1 MKTELKEVRKS
12 EVKEERKREAKEAV
26 KKHSLLQ
33 IAPTIAEIFSIP
45 LKADAKSLEEVL
57 NFVHKS
63 GKRWNFRVILLVI
76 DSLDWQ
82 FFKDFAYSLRRMHA
96 LASSGLLFKCETV
109 SEHTTPAI
117 ASILTGLRPESH
129 GILTE
134 NDVGKSGVDSILEI
148 LDAHGIKTA
157 AVLEERGAKPLKGKI
172 SFVFPVRD
180 REDILDYDE
189 EVKEKTLLALK
200 KASMIFAHFRA
211 IDRFA
216 HRSLDMREAAR
227 FTDENVG
234 EIVNAVA
241 ADAARGVET
250 LFFLC
255 GDHRTHGGM
264 REEGGGRGKRE
275 DSVPLIFCI
284 FA

>member
-45 LKADAKSLEEVL
+45 LKTDAKSLDDVL

-63 GKRWNFRVILLVI
+63 GKRGNFRVILLVI

-96 LASSGLLFKCETV
+96 LASSGLLFKCDTV

-129 GILTE
+129 GIC
-134 NDVGKSGVDSILEI
+134 
-148 LDAHGIKTA
+148 
-157 AVLEERGAKPLKGKI
+157 
-172 SFVFPVRD
+172 
-180 REDILDYDE
+180 
-189 EVKEKTLLALK
+189 LLYT
-200 KASMIFAHFRA
+200 S
-211 IDRFA
+211 D
-216 HRSLDMREAAR
+216 
-227 FTDENVG
+227 
-234 EIVNAVA
+234 A
-241 ADAARGVET
+241 ADE
-250 LFFLC
+250 
-255 GDHRTHGGM
+255 
-264 REEGGGRGKRE
+264 
-275 DSVPLIFCI
+275 
-284 FA
+284 